1 MEGQMGR
8 VLLIGKGRYEG
19 ILKNCL
25 ICINRISRLNSIFW
39 IEIFQ
44 FCLFGEE
51 SRVKFSLG
59 SAYSFDP
66 PRTNIIQQAKK
77 REFWAILNIFSL
89 SLSVCVCVCVCIY
102 IYILYIYII
111 FSAGL
116 ENSREVNPI
125 KSRSL
130 YKIYPTLRDKK
141 TVRHYCQDQKKD
153 TYKIT

>member
-89 SLSVCVCVCVCIY
+89 SLSLCVCVCVCVCIY
-102 IYILYIYII
+102 IYIVYIYII
-111 FSAGL
+111 FRTAARWTQSSLGL
-116 ENSREVNPI
+116 FIRFIQPWGI
-125 KSRSL
+125 RKL
-130 YKIYPTLRDKK
+130 
-141 TVRHYCQDQKKD
+141 
-153 TYKIT
+153 

>member
-77 REFWAILNIFSL
+77 REFWTILNI
-89 SLSVCVCVCVCIY
+89 
-102 IYILYIYII
+102 ILMMLCSTFLKGSGPGAFPVMLEII
-111 FSAGL
+111 APAGL
-116 ENSREVNPI
+116 ILEKSNSINFP
-125 KSRSL
+125 KCSL
-130 YKIYPTLRDKK
+130 FLF
-141 TVRHYCQDQKKD
+141 
-153 TYKIT
+153 